1 MGKDELMN
9 GLQIF
14 GVKDIKVKQDSNFD
28 SFATVTVTVTD
39 RDNKRFQLQLFTK
52 KNFKPNL
59 EIEHVVD

>member
-1 MGKDELMN
+1 MN

>member
-14 GVKDIKVKQDSNFD
+14 GVKDIKVKLDSNFD

>member
-1 MGKDELMN
+1 MAGDELMN

-28 SFATVTVTVTD
+28 SFATITMTVTD

-52 KNFKPNL
+52 KDFTPNL

>member
-1 MGKDELMN
+1 MN

-28 SFATVTVTVTD
+28 TFATVTVTVTD

-52 KNFKPNL
+52 KDFTPNL

>member
-1 MGKDELMN
+1 MN

-28 SFATVTVTVTD
+28 SFATLTMTVTD

-52 KNFKPNL
+52 KDFTPNL
-59 EIEHVVD
+59 EIEHVND

>member
-1 MGKDELMN
+1 MN

-28 SFATVTVTVTD
+28 TFATVTVTVTD

-52 KNFKPNL
+52 KNFTPNL
-59 EIEHVVD
+59 EIEHVND

>member
-1 MGKDELMN
+1 MN

-28 SFATVTVTVTD
+28 SFATLTMTVTD

-52 KNFKPNL
+52 KNFTPNL
-59 EIEHVVD
+59 EIEHVND

>member
-1 MGKDELMN
+1 MN

-28 SFATVTVTVTD
+28 SFATITMTVTD

-52 KNFKPNL
+52 KNFTPNL